1 MGMEMVETILGFTL
15 PTLLGMYERGRPD
28 SRSSP
33 SLGGTG
39 VYCCES
45 GACPDSNQE
54 CETRKTKKQDLPF
67 IGAGAIAS
75 KFRSYST

>member
-1 MGMEMVETILGFTL
+1 MGMEVIETILGSTL
-15 PTLLGMYERGRPD
+15 PGEYEWGRRD

-39 VYCCES
+39 VYCSEF
-45 GACPDSNQE
+45 GACPNSNQE
-54 CETRKTKKQDLPF
+54 CETRKTKKHDLPF
-67 IGAGAIAS
+67 VGAGAIAS